1 MMFVSAS
8 GLALFIIVEIIYLS
22 SELPTAY
29 QYTIFFYLNHFALTY
44 TSIAQIMAFQ
54 PEILSKSTGTS
65 FVTKTKSNLTGD
77 SHNTRGGES
86 DNVSS
91 KV

>member
-8 GLALFIIVEIIYLS
+8 GLALFVIIEIIYLS

-29 QYTIFFYLNHFALTY
+29 QYTVFFYLNHFALTY

-54 PEILSKSTGTS
+54 PEVL
-65 FVTKTKSNLTGD
+65 
-77 SHNTRGGES
+77 
-86 DNVSS
+86 
-91 KV
+91 